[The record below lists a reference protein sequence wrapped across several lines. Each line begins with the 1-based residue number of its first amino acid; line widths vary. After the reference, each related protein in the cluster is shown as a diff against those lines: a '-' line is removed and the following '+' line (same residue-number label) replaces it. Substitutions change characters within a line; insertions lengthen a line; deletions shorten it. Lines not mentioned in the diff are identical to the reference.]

1 MNKGKVDNRVPDSGS
16 FQLPKLFF
24 IITMILLISGCA
36 IDPALRNQITWK
48 IKNAEENLKKA
59 GKLDVEKKYV
69 NSSERAEKELD
80 NARTF
85 LKEEKGDE
93 ALQSAD
99 SGLNISK
106 EILKPF
112 AADKIEDA
120 QKNLDAAENMDA
132 EKRYVEDSEKA
143 KKELTDARSFL
154 EKAKTKEAFEAA
166 GRSLSKSKE
175 ILREHFVNEVKRRTL
190 ELRGEIIDKAGT
202 DKDSPLLNYLPEL
215 NAILDYAEDLET
227 GRQDASL
234 DKVLANLDKFLGL
247 KYSVSLFES
256 GKLESDISFRLGEYE
271 LSEAGKIALEEK
283 FLIKIISN
291 KDKCKEKYPDSAI
304 TIKITVYGYTDQV
317 GFNEGKP
324 LFRKLS
330 EGVEHALPKK
340 QPERRK
346 FLNQRLSELRAQAIG
361 DYIRQRI
368 LETERGGSRVRVEP
382 KIEGM
387 GELIPEDIV
396 PSGLNNDPKRRV
408 CKIYSEYTAY
418 REQ

>member
-1 MNKGKVDNRVPDSGS
+1 MNKGKVGRVPESGS

-24 IITMILLISGCA
+24 IITMILLMSGCA
-36 IDPALRNQITWK
+36 IDPALRTQITWK
-48 IKNAEENLKKA
+48 IKGAEENLKKA

-93 ALQSAD
+93 ALRSAD
-99 SGLNISK
+99 SGLNMSR

-120 QKNLDAAENMDA
+120 QKNRDAAKNLDA
-132 EKRYVEDSEKA
+132 EKRHVEDSEKA
-143 KKELTDARSFL
+143 KEYLAHARSLL
-154 EKAKTKEAFEAA
+154 EKAEPKEAFESAE
-166 GRSLSKSKE
+166 RSLSISKDILKQVYLEGIAAKARELKDE
-175 ILREHFVNEVKRRTL
+175 IKRKV
-190 ELRGEIIDKAGT
+190 GADKE
-202 DKDSPLLNYLPEL
+202 SPLLNYLPEL
-215 NAILDYAEDLET
+215 DAILDYAEDLET
-227 GRQDASL
+227 GRQVASV
-234 DKVLANLDKFLGL
+234 DKVLSNLDKFLDV
-247 KYSVSLFES
+247 KYSASLFES
-256 GKLESDISFRLGEYE
+256 GKLKSDISFKLGEDE
-271 LSEAGKIALEEK
+271 LSAKGKIALEEK

-396 PSGLNNDPKRRV
+396 PSGLNNDPKRRI
-408 CKIYSEYTAY
+408 CKIYSEYMAY